1 MVIHAITILNQTK
14 SSAFQ
19 KSVSYIQF
27 SCRLVPQNLSST
39 YFGVRN
45 KCLQLLGCLG
55 TVDKPLSKET
65 DAGAGAQTSA
75 VRDVL
80 SVISDYFQDQDPRV
94 RTAAI
99 KAMVLHHWRINLC

>member
-1 MVIHAITILNQTK
+1 M
-14 SSAFQ
+14 F
-19 KSVSYIQF
+19 
-27 SCRLVPQNLSST
+27 PQHLSST

-65 DAGAGAQTSA
+65 DAGPGAQTSP
-75 VRDVL
+75 VRDAQ
-80 SVISDYFQDQDPRV
+80 SVISDFFQDPDPRV

-99 KAMVLHHWRINLC
+99 KATVQERCRTTPC